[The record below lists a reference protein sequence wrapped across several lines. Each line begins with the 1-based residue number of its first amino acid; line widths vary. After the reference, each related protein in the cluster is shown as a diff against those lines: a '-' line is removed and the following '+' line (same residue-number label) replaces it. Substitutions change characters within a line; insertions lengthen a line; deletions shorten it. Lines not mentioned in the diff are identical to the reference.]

1 MISDKDLAEDAD
13 DLGESAPPISVLVV
27 SCSLDPLSQ
36 SRLLAFD
43 AARRLEDSGAS
54 VELVDL
60 REMMLPA
67 FDNAQAHDHGGVV
80 RLKHAIVRADAVVI
94 AAPVYNWSLGSAAKN
109 MVEITGATGEN
120 GRKAAWFD
128 KFVTFLCAGG
138 LPHSYTAYTGLAS
151 SMTLDFKCII
161 NPYMVYATDRDTTD
175 GVFSEAVA
183 RRMQKTLDVALELA
197 AALRNRTYSSD
208 WEI

>member
-1 MISDKDLAEDAD
+1 MISDDDLAKAD
-13 DLGESAPPISVLVV
+13 DLGESAPPLSVLVV

-36 SRLLAFD
+36 SRFLAFD
-43 AARRLEDSGAS
+43 AARRLEDSGAC

-60 REMMLPA
+60 QEMMLPA
-67 FDNAQAHDHGGVV
+67 FDNAQAHDHAGVV

-94 AAPVYNWSLGSAAKN
+94 AAPVYNWSLGSATKN

-151 SMTLDFKCII
+151 SMTLDFKCIV
-161 NPYMVYATDRDTTD
+161 NPYMVYATDRDATD
-175 GVFSEAVA
+175 GVFSDAVA
-183 RRMQKTLDVALELA
+183 RRMQKTVEVALELA

>member
-1 MISDKDLAEDAD
+1 MSDSGL
-13 DLGESAPPISVLVV
+13 LAPPVSVLIV

-36 SRLLAFD
+36 SRLLALD
-43 AARRLEDSGAS
+43 AARRLEDRGAC
-54 VELVDL
+54 VEVMDL
-60 REMMLPA
+60 QEMRLPA
-67 FDNAQAHDHGGVV
+67 FDNAEAHDHWGVV
-80 RLKHAIVRADAVVI
+80 GLKRAIVGADAVLI

-109 MVEITGATGEN
+109 MVEVTGATGEN

-138 LPHSYTAYTGLAS
+138 LPHSYTAYAGLAS
-151 SMTLDFKCII
+151 SMTLDFKCIL
-161 NPYMVYATDRDTTD
+161 NPYMVYATDRDFTD
-175 GVFSEAVA
+175 GVFSEALSL
-183 RRMQKTLDVALELA
+183 RMEKTLDVALELA

>member
-1 MISDKDLAEDAD
+1 MILDDLAKAVDRGD
-13 DLGESAPPISVLVV
+13 PGPPLSVLVV
-27 SCSLDPLSQ
+27 SCSLDPMSQ

-43 AARRLEDSGAS
+43 AARRLEDSGAY

-60 REMMLPA
+60 RELVLPA
-67 FDNAQAHDHGGVV
+67 FDNAQAHDHAGVI
-80 RLKHAIVRADAVVI
+80 RLKQAIVRADAVVI

-109 MVEITGATGEN
+109 MVEITGATGEI

-138 LPHSYTAYTGLAS
+138 LQHSYTAYTALAS

-161 NPYMVYATDRDTTD
+161 NPYMVYATDRDAKD

-183 RRMQKTLDVALELA
+183 GRMQKTLEVALELA
-197 AALRNRTYSSD
+197 EALRNRTYSSD